1 MANGL
6 LGFADLSANTNT
18 TLYTVTS
25 GLTGS
30 FSVNFTN
37 RNEGPITVSLG
48 ICASSTPAN
57 GEYLLYKVEID
68 GNGSLERSG
77 LVAQGGKLVVVNAS
91 SVGVSAQVYGY
102 EA

>member
-6 LGFADLSANTNT
+6 QGFADLAANTNT

-37 RNEGPITVSLG
+37 RNEFPVVISLA
-48 ICASSTPAN
+48 ICATSTPAN
-57 GEYLLYKVEID
+57 GEYILYQIEID
-68 GNGSLERSG
+68 GNSSFERSG
-77 LVAQGGKLVVVNAS
+77 LVAQGGKLVVVS
-91 SVGVSAQVYGY
+91 SSSAGVSSQVYGY

>member
-30 FSVNFTN
+30 FAVNFTN
-37 RNEGPITVSLG
+37 RNEFPIVISLA
-48 ICASSTPAN
+48 ICATSTPAN
-57 GEYLLYKVEID
+57 GEYLLYNVEVD
-68 GNGSLERSG
+68 GNSSFERSG
-77 LVAQGGKLVVVNAS
+77 LVAQSGKLLVVS
-91 SVGVSAQVYGY
+91 SSSTGASAQVYGY